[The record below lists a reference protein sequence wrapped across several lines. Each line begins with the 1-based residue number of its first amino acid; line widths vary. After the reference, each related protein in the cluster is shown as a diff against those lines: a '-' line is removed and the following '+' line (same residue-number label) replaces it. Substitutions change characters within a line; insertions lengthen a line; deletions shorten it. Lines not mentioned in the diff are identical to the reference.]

1 MAVVSMSPATGVG
14 AGEAISGGI
23 SKGIVKGGAIA
34 GAVATVTS
42 KAADAIGANLGAA
55 INRFD
60 TLNAYPKVM
69 ESLGYGADS
78 VSESLSKMDSR
89 LQGMPTSLNEMVS
102 LVQGLVTSTNDLSKA
117 TDVGLALNDML
128 VASGSSAQLTSAAME
143 QFRQILAKGKPEMQ
157 DWRSLTSAMPGQ
169 MDQLAKSMLGPTAN
183 ANDLYAAL
191 GGGKNEAT
199 LSIDDLLDAMVRLDT
214 EGGDGIASFAEQ
226 AKSASGGIQTSMA
239 NIGTAFSRGIA
250 GVLDAIGKDTIS
262 DALGGVKDAVNAAFG
277 AVNAAAPTAA
287 SAAKGLGSVLAEAA
301 PSAAAAGA
309 AIAGV
314 TVAADGVAKA
324 APKVK
329 AVAEALKLA
338 AGGAGTF
345 QEALALAG
353 VSFNPV
359 LIGLSAVTAGVAV
372 FGVKVAT
379 NMRECQE
386 RTDNMRKATV
396 GLQEAVKRTASLS
409 EYGNRLDSVGDSAGF
424 SALSASDLAEQMAK
438 SADAA
443 SEAASKAEGQITTLN
458 TAKGIIDEYAGRT
471 DLSNEAQGKLAWAI
485 QQVNEQLGLSIS
497 ANDVATNSYRDQ
509 NGEVQN
515 LKASIDD
522 LVEAK
527 KREIQQNQLTD
538 QLTQAYKDQAEAAK
552 TYAQAR
558 RDAAGVDM
566 GNSEDAFYMSRLD
579 ENLNAGMSYDAA
591 SKDAA
596 DQRNVA
602 IRNLQDAGA
611 AYESATAAVNGLTGA
626 LGDSSKAASSSA
638 DGYDGVCSKMSE
650 LAKETLNL
658 NTNSANGLGM
668 FKDSLRELG
677 ASTDDLASLSESDM
691 QSVADAYDGSAAS
704 IVGALGDVG
713 VHMDEKKVAIAEA
726 AKGIADALNGVDG
739 AAGALEGTGV
749 SVDEFAQ
756 KCADAGLTTED
767 FAGMSA
773 DSFKSVLDACD
784 GDISKAIETIG
795 LYNSVPLVDKD
806 GTVNVDDARLY
817 DAMGNVYTWNGTA
830 LVSKGADA
838 TVVGNAVTGD
848 AAGNV
853 DNASAAISRLSD
865 KYVTVEASGNASDGS
880 AATNIWN
887 TVAAIGQLAGRT
899 VTNFVNTIFSEQHNA
914 RGGFRPHADGGY
926 RMHASGAIATKA
938 TPLDI
943 IGEDGAEAI
952 VPLTNRKYAQ
962 PFVDVLAD
970 GIAQKGAAQ
979 VNNYNFY
986 GDLKALAMDRE
997 QFTKE
1002 LVALLYRWNVIK
1014 S

>member
-1 MAVVSMSPATGVG
+1 MARVSGVG

-42 KAADAIGANLGAA
+42 KAADAISANLGAA

-102 LVQGLVTSTNDLSKA
+102 LVQGLVTSTNDLSNA

-169 MDQLAKSMLGPTAN
+169 MDQLAKSMLGPTAS

-191 GGGKNEAT
+191 GGGKNAAT

-250 GVLDAIGKDTIS
+250 GVLDAFGKDTIS
-262 DALGGVKDAVNAAFG
+262 DALGDVKDAVNAAFG
-277 AVNAAAPTAA
+277 AVNAAAPAAA

-301 PSAAAAGA
+301 PSAAAAGV

-359 LIGLSAVTAGVAV
+359 LIGLSAVAAGVAV
-372 FGVKVAT
+372 FGVKVAA

-386 RTDNMRKATV
+386 RTDSMGKATV

-409 EYGNRLDSVGDSAGF
+409 EYGKRLDSVGDSAGF
-424 SALSASDLAEQMAK
+424 SALSVSDLAEQMAK

-443 SEAASKAEGQITTLN
+443 SEAASKAEGQVATLN
-458 TAKGIIDEYAGRT
+458 TAKGIIDEYAGQT

-497 ANDVATNSYRDQ
+497 ANDVATNS
-509 NGEVQN
+509 
-515 LKASIDD
+515 
-522 LVEAK
+522 
-527 KREIQQNQLTD
+527 
-538 QLTQAYKDQAEAAK
+538 
-552 TYAQAR
+552 
-558 RDAAGVDM
+558 
-566 GNSEDAFYMSRLD
+566 
-579 ENLNAGMSYDAA
+579 
-591 SKDAA
+591 
-596 DQRNVA
+596 
-602 IRNLQDAGA
+602 
-611 AYESATAAVNGLTGA
+611 
-626 LGDSSKAASSSA
+626 
-638 DGYDGVCSKMSE
+638 
-650 LAKETLNL
+650 
-658 NTNSANGLGM
+658 
-668 FKDSLRELG
+668 
-677 ASTDDLASLSESDM
+677 
-691 QSVADAYDGSAAS
+691 
-704 IVGALGDVG
+704 
-713 VHMDEKKVAIAEA
+713 
-726 AKGIADALNGVDG
+726 
-739 AAGALEGTGV
+739 
-749 SVDEFAQ
+749 
-756 KCADAGLTTED
+756 
-767 FAGMSA
+767 
-773 DSFKSVLDACD
+773 
-784 GDISKAIETIG
+784 
-795 LYNSVPLVDKD
+795 
-806 GTVNVDDARLY
+806 
-817 DAMGNVYTWNGTA
+817 
-830 LVSKGADA
+830 
-838 TVVGNAVTGD
+838 
-848 AAGNV
+848 
-853 DNASAAISRLSD
+853 
-865 KYVTVEASGNASDGS
+865 
-880 AATNIWN
+880 
-887 TVAAIGQLAGRT
+887 
-899 VTNFVNTIFSEQHNA
+899 
-914 RGGFRPHADGGY
+914 
-926 RMHASGAIATKA
+926 
-938 TPLDI
+938 
-943 IGEDGAEAI
+943 
-952 VPLTNRKYAQ
+952 
-962 PFVDVLAD
+962 
-970 GIAQKGAAQ
+970 
-979 VNNYNFY
+979 
-986 GDLKALAMDRE
+986 
-997 QFTKE
+997 
-1002 LVALLYRWNVIK
+1002 
-1014 S
+1014 